1 MPGPLFGK
9 LAIVT
14 GAGSGIGRAVCKV
27 LARDGARIIA
37 ADKNLQTARETIT
50 ELGQESS
57 AVEVDVSSL
66 DSVCKA
72 LSTCIEKYKQPPS
85 IVVNS
90 AGITR
95 DRYLLKMEERD
106 YDDVY
111 KVNLKGTF
119 LITQQF
125 ANAMVQYKISGSI
138 VNIASIAAKLTT
150 VGQANYAAS
159 KSGVISFTEVA
170 AKEFG
175 KFNIRVNSILPG
187 YIDTP
192 MVDVVPEHIKE
203 KVTRICPL
211 GRLGKPEE
219 VAEVISF
226 LASKKA
232 SYINGASVEVTGG
245 LS

>member
-37 ADKNLQTARETIT
+37 ADKNIQTAMETISNF
-50 ELGQESS
+50 GAESS

-72 LSTCIEKYKQPPS
+72 LDTCIKKYKQPPS

-95 DRYLLKMEERD
+95 DCYLLKMEERD

-125 ANAMVQYKISGSI
+125 AKAMVQYKVSGSI
-138 VNIASIAAKLTT
+138 VNISSIAAKLTT
-150 VGQANYAAS
+150 IGQANYAAS

-192 MVDVVPEHIKE
+192 MVDAVPEHIKE
-203 KVTRICPL
+203 KVSRICPL
-211 GRLGKPEE
+211 GRLGQPEE